1 MNAETSQTNDQM
13 ELIRASVTLSN
24 ALMILSTVITQMATL
39 AQEAQEVMLLD
50 DLAGS
55 GQPAPTEERVIPIH
69 RWN

>member
-55 GQPAPTEERVIPIH
+55 PPAAPTEERIIPIH